1 MIFVRFYGGNLFFD
15 VLAGCCGSLF
25 ILSGV
30 QFWFYS
36 FCPKFINEM
45 SIRPFEFIE
54 HDLKQ
59 KSKIYLFSWV
69 ENLPSTVKN
78 VFSPVDNIF
87 LIVKNL
93 F

>member
-1 MIFVRFYGGNLFFD
+1 MF
-15 VLAGCCGSLF
+15 
-25 ILSGV
+25 
-30 QFWFYS
+30 
-36 FCPKFINEM
+36 
-45 SIRPFEFIE
+45 IRPFEFIE
-54 HDLKQ
+54 HDFEQ
-59 KSKIYLFSWV
+59 KSEIYLFSWV